1 MDESKSGQTQHTQLL
16 CWCCCCLLLQYKL
29 RHHRQNVAIG
39 RRKGWP
45 RRRLDS
51 RKIGNCLQTMS
62 HSHTLSLSISRSLC
76 MSNVSHRHSRVCLST
91 CGSMC
96 SHVYRF
102 LVIYL
107 FFCSFSSFIEWLSS
121 FSSVLCC
128 CYYHYS
134 IRFTRYGFMP
144 WWSFFFP
151 KCFSFHVQQQSV
163 AEAHTKSKL
172 YVCAENLPTTTTTM
186 TAAGERPEETAT
198 SERNFP
204 ATEKFVRDRQM
215 WKWMLSLVPFAMPFL
230 IFCCCIVV
238 RVVIVCARAAAGAV
252 AVTTL
257 R

>member
-134 IRFTRYGFMP
+134 IRFTRYGFML
-144 WWSFFFP
+144 WWSFFLQNASVFMCSSSLLLKHIQSQSCMFVRKTSRRLRRQWRLLENGP
-151 KCFSFHVQQQSV
+151 KKPRQVKEIFQPQRILCVTDRCGNGCCLSCHSQCRFWFSVAVSLCGWWLCARGQQQ
-163 AEAHTKSKL
+163 E
-172 YVCAENLPTTTTTM
+172 
-186 TAAGERPEETAT
+186 
-198 SERNFP
+198 
-204 ATEKFVRDRQM
+204 Q
-215 WKWMLSLVPFAMPFL
+215 
-230 IFCCCIVV
+230 
-238 RVVIVCARAAAGAV
+238 
-252 AVTTL
+252 
-257 R
+257 